1 MSDLKSKHAFGSEER
16 IQYAIEQGLVDA
28 YDILFLDEGKIGWIT
43 KEGNVKLAEGK
54 DQVLTVSVLPEVGE
68 ENVVYIYD
76 NSLYFWDGL
85 AFINISKSEDVST
98 LETQISEIETELEK
112 KVDAETV
119 QSMIEEHSEATIEVV
134 EF

>member
-1 MSDLKSKHAFGSEER
+1 MSDLKSKHAFGSEAR

-54 DQVLTVSVLPEVGE
+54 DQVLTVSALPEVGE
-68 ENVVYIYD
+68 ESVVYIC
-76 NSLYFWDGL
+76 NGSLYFWNGT
-85 AFINISKSEDVST
+85 AFVDFSKSEDVSA
-98 LETQISEIETELEK
+98 LETQVSEIETELEK

-119 QSMIEEHSEATIEVV
+119 QAMIEEHSESAIEVV